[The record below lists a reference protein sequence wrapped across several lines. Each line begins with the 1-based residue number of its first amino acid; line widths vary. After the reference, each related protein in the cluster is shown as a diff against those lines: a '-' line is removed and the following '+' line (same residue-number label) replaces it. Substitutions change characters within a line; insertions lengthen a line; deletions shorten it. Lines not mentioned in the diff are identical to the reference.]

1 MGLPLLYKSNIV
13 HWTRTSNIEHRT
25 LNIEHRTRTSYFGRR
40 QSADITSNIGHRTS
54 NSNSVQRT
62 NGSQPTSNRTSFR
75 TSNIEHWTRTLNLNI
90 ELEHW
95 TWTLKTDIVH
105 RTSAVGWHHI
115 EHRTSNSNNVQR
127 TKGSQ
132 PTSNRTSFRTL
143 NTNIYN
149 VQRTKDSQL
158 TSNRTLDIEHLQRTV
173 D

>member
-1 MGLPLLYKSNIV
+1 MGLPLLYRLNIE
-13 HWTRTSNIEHRT
+13 HWTRTSYIEHRT
-25 LNIEHRTRTSYFGRR
+25 
-40 QSADITSNIGHRTS
+40 SAVGWHHIKHRTS

-75 TSNIEHWTRTLNLNI
+75 TLNIEH
-90 ELEHW
+90 EHW
-95 TWTLKTDIVH
+95 TLNTDIVH

-127 TKGSQ
+127 TKDSQ